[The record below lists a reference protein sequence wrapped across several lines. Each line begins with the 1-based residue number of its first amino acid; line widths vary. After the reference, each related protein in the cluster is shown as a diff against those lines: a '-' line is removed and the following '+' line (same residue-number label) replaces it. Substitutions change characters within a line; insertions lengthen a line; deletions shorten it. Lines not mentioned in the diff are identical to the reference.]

1 MQTYT
6 PKHYAIADAVNYK
19 YDDFYTRE
27 LAMRKNGM
35 YPPFSRMLRLIFS
48 SEDQNEARS
57 ACYTFFLRLRDA
69 VSAVAESRSTVLY
82 LNMMTAPIGR
92 IKGKFRFQIL
102 LKMKTDGCCEKLTD
116 MFFDMYN
123 TFDNAKVLLDAEI
136 NPTGLY

>member
-1 MQTYT
+1 MKKKLQSMIIVTFT
-6 PKHYAIADAVNYK
+6 KLLVISIVARRRSESPRSA
-19 YDDFYTRE
+19 
-27 LAMRKNGM
+27 
-35 YPPFSRMLRLIFS
+35 LIFS